1 MKLNKNIIIILS
13 VLFISG
19 CNSVKETLTG
29 AKKDNT
35 DEFLIKKKD
44 SLILPPNF
52 DEMPVPQREIMD
64 VKVQNENIDFSSIL
78 TKSKNK
84 KKIIIKKG
92 NSLEKSISNI
102 LDKD

>member
-1 MKLNKNIIIILS
+1 MKLNKYIIIILS

-35 DEFLIKKKD
+35 DEFLIKKKE
-44 SLILPPNF
+44 SLILPHNF

>member
-1 MKLNKNIIIILS
+1 MKLNKYIIIILS

-52 DEMPVPQREIMD
+52 DEMLVPQREIMD